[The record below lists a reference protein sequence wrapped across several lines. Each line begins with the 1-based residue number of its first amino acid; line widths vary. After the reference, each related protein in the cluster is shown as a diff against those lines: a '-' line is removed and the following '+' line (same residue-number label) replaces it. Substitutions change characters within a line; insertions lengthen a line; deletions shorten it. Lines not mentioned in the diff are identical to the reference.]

1 MRIGIIS
8 RGKKNYS
15 TRRLVEA
22 AHELDHRVTLMD
34 PWDCTMYLAAGGPGI
49 THNERSVE
57 GLDVVIPRLGTATA
71 DYGLEVVAHF
81 QHVGVPC
88 VNGAAAIETARHKW
102 RSLRVLAE
110 RGLPVPAT
118 FLAGAPGDL
127 DRGVKRVGG
136 YPLITKPFEGTQGS
150 GLMLFETPL
159 TMKSALTAFWDMGKN
174 FIAQEF
180 SPEASGRD
188 IRVLVVGGSV
198 IGAMERVAA
207 EGDFR
212 ANLHRGG
219 HARAIRAS
227 EEIAEIAVRA
237 TSALG
242 LGISGVDLLRLGGE
256 LVVLEVNPSPG
267 FEGFEQATR
276 LDVAR
281 VMIKHAMAVASGS

>member
-110 RGLPVPAT
+110 RGLPVPQALQCSHDFCERLLT
-118 FLAGAPGDL
+118 RLLLGDGL
-127 DRGVKRVGG
+127 QQLREQDARGLQVLGG
-136 YPLITKPFEGTQGS
+136 IRS
-150 GLMLFETPL
+150 
-159 TMKSALTAFWDMGKN
+159 
-174 FIAQEF
+174 QE
-180 SPEASGRD
+180 
-188 IRVLVVGGSV
+188 
-198 IGAMERVAA
+198 
-207 EGDFR
+207 
-212 ANLHRGG
+212 
-219 HARAIRAS
+219 RAIAGQR
-227 EEIAEIAVRA
+227 
-237 TSALG
+237 
-242 LGISGVDLLRLGGE
+242 
-256 LVVLEVNPSPG
+256 
-267 FEGFEQATR
+267 
-276 LDVAR
+276 
-281 VMIKHAMAVASGS
+281 